1 MPTRRFSSE
10 DDPGILRAE
19 LAREA
24 ARLLV
29 RGKVQNFSTARKR
42 AARSLSTQR
51 LTAAHQPSNQE
62 IQQEIDLLLKP
73 LQLDS
78 TGHLSLAEQATTS
91 SKICPEDFTSPP
103 ADNSIQPAGVAP
115 ESRVQPEPST
125 TDFYIRLANLLYR
138 LETVRLDSLE
148 HPEGDALY
156 HSLQVFEIGRSI
168 EPYDEE
174 FLVACLLHDVGLTI
188 NPRQPILSTFDV
200 LGDWLSER
208 TRWFIEQRPVAS
220 SGLRQIRFPQS
231 LRKHPDFDL
240 LIELA
245 RADREGR
252 VAGAQ
257 VPDVEEVIAYLMA
270 LDEMCQGE

>member
-1 MPTRRFSSE
+1 MPTRRFSSS
-10 DDPGILRAE
+10 DDPGVLRAE

-29 RGKVQNFSTARKR
+29 RGKVKNFATARKR

-51 LTAAHQPSNQE
+51 LTAAHQPSNHE
-62 IQQEIDLLLKP
+62 IQQEIDRLIGP
-73 LQLDS
+73 V
-78 TGHLSLAEQATTS
+78 
-91 SKICPEDFTSPP
+91 
-103 ADNSIQPAGVAP
+103 QPA
-115 ESRVQPEPST
+115 RQPPDGASP
-125 TDFYIRLANLLYR
+125 TDFDGGEDSPSSSPAMDFAAPAGDTADFHTRLANILYR
-138 LETVRLDSLE
+138 LEAVRLDPHE

-174 FLVACLLHDVGLTI
+174 FLLACLLHDVGLTI

-200 LGDWLSER
+200 LGEWLTPR
-208 TRWFIEQRPVAS
+208 TRWFIEQRQAAS
-220 SGLRQIRFPQS
+220 TGLRSGKFSQS

-240 LIELA
+240 LLELA
-245 RADREGR
+245 HADRDGR

-257 VPDVEEVIAYLMA
+257 VPDVEDVIAYLMA
-270 LDEMCQGE
+270 LDAMCEGEECEGEE

>member
-78 TGHLSLAEQATTS
+78 AGHFSPTEQATTS
-91 SKICPEDFTSPP
+91 SKICPEDFISPP
-103 ADNSIQPAGVAP
+103 ADHSIQPGGVAP

-138 LETVRLDSLE
+138 LEAVRLDSLE

-174 FLVACLLHDVGLTI
+174 FLIACLLHDVGLTI

-220 SGLRQIRFPQS
+220 AGLRQGRFPQS

-240 LIELA
+240 LVELA
-245 RADREGR
+245 RADRDGR

-257 VPDVEEVIAYLMA
+257 VPDVEEVITYLMA